1 MRHLAL
7 ISTSYPDQTPGSE
20 AAGSFVADFAE
31 ALARHLRVTVLAPAL
46 HTRCD
51 TTGNLT
57 VRRFQTPQLPLSLLK
72 PANPLHWL
80 AILRTLRAG
89 QRALNDLAAE
99 TPIDHVLALWALPSG
114 HWARTLLKT
123 RDIPYSV
130 WALGSDI
137 WALRHVPIVNIVLR
151 RVLKDARYCFAD
163 GYVLK
168 RDVTEISSRECEF
181 LPSTRRLE
189 LASEKIP
196 SHNPPYNLAFLGRW
210 HPNKGTDMLLE
221 ALDLLS
227 DEAWTKINEVRICG
241 GGPLASVIKAGCAR
255 LRQQGRP
262 VSLGG
267 YLDKAA
273 AVALYAWAD
282 YLLIP
287 SRIESI
293 PVVFSDAMKAACP
306 IVCTPVGDL
315 PYLTSHY
322 GVGTVASQVSAVAFH
337 AALCTAL
344 DQAPA
349 RYATG
354 LQSAANAFDID
365 SITKN
370 LLTRLELS

>member
-1 MRHLAL
+1 MHLVL

-31 ALARHLRVTVLAPAL
+31 ALALHLRVTVLAPAL
-46 HTRCD
+46 QARCD
-51 TTGNLT
+51 TTENLT
-57 VRRFQTPQLPLSLLK
+57 VRRFQTPRLPLSLLK
-72 PANPLHWL
+72 PANPLHWP

-99 TPIDHVLALWALPSG
+99 TPIDHVLALWTLPSG
-114 HWARTLLKT
+114 HWARRLLKT

-137 WALRHVPIVNIVLR
+137 WALRHVPLVNTVLR
-151 RVLKDARYCFAD
+151 LVLKDARFCFAD

-168 RDVTEISSRECEF
+168 QDVTEISSRECEF

-189 LASEKIP
+189 LTCDKVTA
-196 SHNPPYNLAFLGRW
+196 HNPPYNLAFLGRW
-210 HPNKGTDMLLE
+210 HHNKGTDLLLE
-221 ALDLLS
+221 ALELLS
-227 DEAWTKINEVRICG
+227 DEEWTKIREVRICG
-241 GGPLASVIKAGCAR
+241 GGPLAPVVEAGCAR
-255 LRQQGRP
+255 LHLQGRP
-262 VSLGG
+262 VSLRG
-267 YLDKAA
+267 YLDKEA
-273 AVALYAWAD
+273 AVALYSWAD

-306 IVCTPVGDL
+306 IVCMPVGDL

-322 GVGTVASQVSAVAFH
+322 GVGTVASQVSASAFH

-365 SITKN
+365 SITRN
-370 LLTRLELS
+370 LLTQLELN